1 MLCIV
6 VMAANLIYRTKI
18 QIGDSCFMFLLP
30 RMNLGTSGSG
40 GPSSR
45 SLSEHG
51 ISGLSR
57 SSDKQSGKSTAMDQD
72 DEAYT
77 TNKDIKPPFS
87 YASLIAQAINSTED
101 KRMALHEIYNYITTH
116 YPYYQMAQNG
126 WQVNEKDD
134 PCLVDPNTY
143 SCIEF
148 NSTQLVIEQSICQGP
163 KG

>member
-1 MLCIV
+1 MLLTDS
-6 VMAANLIYRTKI
+6 NLFVYRTKI

-45 SLSEHG
+45 SMGDHG
-51 ISGLSR
+51 GSGLPR
-57 SSDKQSGKSTAMDQD
+57 QSDKQGGKSAAMDQD
-72 DEAYT
+72 DESYT

-126 WQVNEKDD
+126 WQVMILALFYKE
-134 PCLVDPNTY
+134 
-143 SCIEF
+143 
-148 NSTQLVIEQSICQGP
+148 
-163 KG
+163 